1 MKGHLYSYKGSDL
14 ATMSHDDIQLM
25 YAAGRQIN
33 EKGNA
38 SIKKKLL
45 LIFYIVTDILN
56 NYINNFKIV
65 ILKIIIHG

>member
-1 MKGHLYSYKGSDL
+1 MIGVQALKILKIFAYMYVNQKGYLYSYKGSDI

-38 SIKKKLL
+38 PI
-45 LIFYIVTDILN
+45 
-56 NYINNFKIV
+56 
-65 ILKIIIHG
+65 

>member
-1 MKGHLYSYKGSDL
+1 MIGSDI

-38 SIKKKLL
+38 SI
-45 LIFYIVTDILN
+45 
-56 NYINNFKIV
+56 
-65 ILKIIIHG
+65 